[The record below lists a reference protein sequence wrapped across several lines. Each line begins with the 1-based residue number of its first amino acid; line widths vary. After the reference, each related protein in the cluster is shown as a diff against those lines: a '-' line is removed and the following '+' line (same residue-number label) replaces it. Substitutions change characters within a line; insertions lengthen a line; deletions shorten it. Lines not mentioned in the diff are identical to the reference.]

1 MTRSCSSQSL
11 VVLRFWVR
19 TAYDGSSEDLSVK
32 LISIVS
38 YEWCVSVRLTKTIF
52 SHSTHDVKNA
62 FPIVTSLLIVGKSVR
77 AYLCW
82 WGRLT

>member
-1 MTRSCSSQSL
+1 MSPRRMTRSCSSQSL

-38 YEWCVSVRLTKTIF
+38 YE
-52 SHSTHDVKNA
+52 
-62 FPIVTSLLIVGKSVR
+62 
-77 AYLCW
+77 
-82 WGRLT
+82 